1 MSAPSL
7 CWMPM
12 ENSGVNRCELPSMWL
27 RKVTPSSST
36 NALRSLPG
44 ARMSSFCRPVTS
56 MARVLR
62 KPTPRLMTWNPPESV
77 NVGPFQFSNRV
88 RPPAASTM
96 SGPGCRYRWYAFDS
110 TACAPVSRICSGV
123 SVFTVAF
130 VPTGMNAGVCTSPCG
145 VRMIPARP
153 GSPSICLTTL
163 KLPWSA
169 VESVTGW
176 VSWKCGGPAGLSG
189 RAWVVGR
196 GPGPARP
203 RPGRGS
209 GGVEVQG
216 VEVSRPRPFRRSR
229 AGPTGRGDGAG
240 GHGPPRA

>member
-1 MSAPSL
+1 
-7 CWMPM
+7 M

-163 KLPWSA
+163 KFASFA
-169 VESVTGW
+169 AESVTGW
-176 VSWKCGGPAGLSG
+176 VSSKIVGPAGVSG
-189 RAWVVGR
+189 RALVGGALFVQCGRTRCAPPGEAVV
-196 GPGPARP
+196 
-203 RPGRGS
+203 
-209 GGVEVQG
+209 VD
-216 VEVSRPRPFRRSR
+216 VSRFRRARRSR
-229 AGPTGRGDGAG
+229 AGPTGLGGGAVACG
-240 GHGPPRA
+240 RPPA